1 MSLRWNTLTI
11 LLAMLV
17 TQGETMAQSTPGKDT
32 AEHPLYKEAKAPVER
47 RVEDLLLR
55 MTLEEKIAQLCG
67 VWPPDRL
74 AGPNQV
80 FDPARAKPLLGN
92 GVCTIGPFRL
102 PLDQEI
108 PFRNA
113 IQKYLIE
120 NTRLG
125 IPVVFHDEGCHGVSA
140 PNATSFPAPIGI
152 ACSWDPDLVERIY
165 TVVAAEMRARG
176 SQYTLAPIVDIC
188 RDPRWGRTDET
199 MGEDPYLNG
208 KLGAAM
214 VFGFQG
220 HDGPSAIG
228 AGHVAATLKHLTGHG
243 QPEGGN
249 NRSPGDVTLR
259 QLRYFAVLGEEL
271 NYRRAAER
279 LFITQPALSTAI
291 KQLEHQL
298 GVMLFTRSTRE
309 VALTELGQAWL
320 PKVRDALHSIDA
332 AVDDLIALSAHYR
345 RIRLGYLIG
354 TGADLLFR
362 LLRHFEAAYPE
373 ITLEPR
379 EFDFSDPT
387 AGLADG
393 STEVAIIRP
402 PVDLPEHRMFILD
415 AEDWVACLPR
425 DHPLASRSELRIAE
439 LLDDPIVVAPA
450 SAGRW
455 RDYWMAMDARG
466 GKPPT
471 IAAVAAT
478 YEEETT
484 TIARGLGISFTSE
497 ASARL
502 YNRQGIA
509 YVPIVDR
516 PRNYTAL
523 AWHPAGLSREAAQLV
538 RHVREEWSFGEGQAV
553 ERPATYY

>member
-1 MSLRWNTLTI
+1 M
-11 LLAMLV
+11 
-17 TQGETMAQSTPGKDT
+17 P
-32 AEHPLYKEAKAPVER
+32 
-47 RVEDLLLR
+47 
-55 MTLEEKIAQLCG
+55 
-67 VWPPDRL
+67 
-74 AGPNQV
+74 
-80 FDPARAKPLLGN
+80 
-92 GVCTIGPFRL
+92 
-102 PLDQEI
+102 
-108 PFRNA
+108 
-113 IQKYLIE
+113 
-120 NTRLG
+120 
-125 IPVVFHDEGCHGVSA
+125 
-140 PNATSFPAPIGI
+140 TS
-152 ACSWDPDLVERIY
+152 
-165 TVVAAEMRARG
+165 
-176 SQYTLAPIVDIC
+176 
-188 RDPRWGRTDET
+188 
-199 MGEDPYLNG
+199 
-208 KLGAAM
+208 
-214 VFGFQG
+214 
-220 HDGPSAIG
+220 
-228 AGHVAATLKHLTGHG
+228 
-243 QPEGGN
+243 
-249 NRSPGDVTLR
+249 GDVTLR

-271 NYRRAAER
+271 NYRRASER

-291 KQLEHQL
+291 KQLEHQV

-309 VALTELGQAWL
+309 VALTELGLAWL
-320 PKVRDALHSIDA
+320 PKVRDALHGIDA
-332 AVDDLIALSAHYR
+332 AVDELIDMSAHVR

-362 LLRHFEAAYPE
+362 LMRHFEAAYPE

-393 STEVAIIRP
+393 TTEVAIIRP
-402 PVDLPEHRMFILD
+402 PVDLPEHRTFILD
-415 AEDWVACLPR
+415 AENWVACLPR
-425 DHPLASRSELRIAE
+425 DHPLAGRSELTIAE

-450 SAGRW
+450 TAGRW

-523 AWHPAGLSREAAQLV
+523 AWHPTGLSRDAAQLV
-538 RHVREEWSFGEGQAV
+538 RHVRERWSFDEEQAN
-553 ERPATYY
+553 ERPATDY